1 MINKLQLN
9 LFFYFKNLK
18 NKMIIFIS
26 MIKKMF
32 KFKKKSKYYINIKNS
47 LLTFKNPKNKKKIYS
62 LFQII
67 KLYIFKSFNST

>member
-1 MINKLQLN
+1 
-9 LFFYFKNLK
+9 
-18 NKMIIFIS
+18 